1 MQKVKTVS
9 CSVRNGFT
17 VSFYIHDSRKTKK
30 VSFFYKF
37 LNEIFFT
44 KLSAFNFN
52 SLLILKNKKPYP
64 YEQSFFK
71 IQRYHLLRMQSGQ
84 IFFRFFVQFGQR
96 SVVDDNDCG
105 RNIFIAVL
113 AV

>member
-1 MQKVKTVS
+1 MPQIAIL
-9 CSVRNGFT
+9 R
-17 VSFYIHDSRKTKK
+17 YTKRETRL
-30 VSFFYKF
+30 F
-37 LNEIFFT
+37 
-44 KLSAFNFN
+44 
-52 SLLILKNKKPYP
+52 KNKNVVVINPYHYAT